1 MGRGQSNWCQNSCCL
16 KISAIVSEIYFIKA
30 SEGGTIIFQS
40 SNRLE
45 NSAGYREWS
54 SILSDRKLSPILY
67 GGIFQN
73 YHDWTQTAN
82 SNANII
88 CNMLFLNHP
97 LSTGLRTQLG
107 KQAWKAEQH
116 IVNRPTNA
124 SFWNIHF
131 KVFFVLVFFQ
141 DFRLC
146 VAVRCSNKWDSNE
159 AGLSSRTSLQ
169 TTCHLN
175 PFPINKNT
183 SSITPLVI
191 SNINTT
197 IPVYNLQQQILF
209 IWIWDTLKT
218 AQAYHFISTADALV
232 ITV

>member
-169 TTCHLN
+169 TTCHLEE
-175 PFPINKNT
+175 PFPNQQKYKFNHTLGHIKYQYNHTYLKASATNT
-183 SSITPLVI
+183 IYMELEYTQDSTSL
-191 SNINTT
+191 
-197 IPVYNLQQQILF
+197 LF
-209 IWIWDTLKT
+209 
-218 AQAYHFISTADALV
+218 Y
-232 ITV
+232 

>member
-1 MGRGQSNWCQNSCCL
+1 MT
-16 KISAIVSEIYFIKA
+16 AIVSEIYFIMA

-88 CNMLFLNHP
+88 CNMPFLNHP

-131 KVFFVLVFFQ
+131 KFFLSLYFFRTSDYVLQCVVLTNETLTKRVWARVLVC
-141 DFRLC
+141 RPP
-146 VAVRCSNKWDSNE
+146 AIWK
-159 AGLSSRTSLQ
+159 
-169 TTCHLN
+169 N

-197 IPVYNLQQQILF
+197 IPVYNLQLQILF
-209 IWIWDTLKT
+209 IWSWDILKT
-218 AQAYHFISTADALV
+218 AQAYYFISTADALV
-232 ITV
+232 VITV